1 MINSV
6 RILTV
11 ASALLQATV
20 STAFPDETVTLT
32 WRKSATDADNNK
44 TTVLTLGE
52 GESARGVWAAIGTSI
67 VGPSGSQKY
76 PLSKPYYVGI
86 SVTKNGETW
95 QANPIGVLADPGSWQ
110 TEKLNFEMAGPAII
124 RLLPDGDATYA
135 TFTVKRVGTAS
146 PPAEVPQEA
155 GSNFDVILEQSSD
168 LVNWTPA
175 NPGTYSGT
183 ETKRFFRTRIV
194 KKQ

>member
-1 MINSV
+1 MINSI
-6 RILTV
+6 RILTF

-20 STAFPDETVTLT
+20 STALSDETVTLT
-32 WRKSATDADNNK
+32 WKKSASEAQNNK
-44 TTVLTLGE
+44 TGILTLGE
-52 GESARGVWAAIGTSI
+52 GESAKGVWAAGGGIDPWSNRNLY
-67 VGPSGSQKY
+67 GSY
-76 PLSKPYYVGI
+76 GVRI
-86 SVTKNGETW
+86 SVMKDEETW
-95 QANPIGVLADPGSWQ
+95 ITSPLGVATQYDGGGF
-110 TEKLNFEMAGPAII
+110 EKLNFEIAGPAVI
-124 RLLPDGDATYA
+124 RLNPMGDSATYA
-135 TFTVKRVGTAS
+135 TFSVKRVGTAS

-175 NPGTYSGT
+175 NPGAYSGT

>member
-6 RILTV
+6 RILTIV
-11 ASALLQATV
+11 SALLSMSMPASAAEELKMLV
-20 STAFPDETVTLT
+20 SGDSKTDTLELN
-32 WRKSATDADNNK
+32 A
-44 TTVLTLGE
+44 
-52 GESARGVWAAIGTSI
+52 GESAKLVYAQYGSTSEYHWNPLGVRFHVTTGGKTLNLAAADNRDSNKYGHEIGNLA
-67 VGPSGSQKY
+67 
-76 PLSKPYYVGI
+76 PLEVP
-86 SVTKNGETW
+86 
-95 QANPIGVLADPGSWQ
+95 
-110 TEKLNFEMAGPAII
+110 GPATITI
-124 RLLPDGDATYA
+124 DWNAGNSSLTKVA
-135 TFTVKRVGTAS
+135 TFKVTRVGTAS

>member
-1 MINSV
+1 MINSI
-6 RILTV
+6 RILTI

-20 STAFPDETVTLT
+20 STALSDETVTLT
-32 WRKSATDADNNK
+32 WRKSATDDDNNK
-44 TTVLTLGE
+44 TSVLTLGE
-52 GESARGVWAAIGTSI
+52 GESARGVWAAIASRIG
-67 VGPSGSQKY
+67 GSKY
-76 PLSKPYYVGI
+76 PLSAPYSVRI
-86 SVTKNGETW
+86 AVTKHDDTW
-95 QANPIGVLADPGSWQ
+95 ITNPLGIFSDPSLPMAVDL
-110 TEKLNFEMAGPAII
+110 KLNFEMAGPAII

-155 GSNFDVILEQSSD
+155 GSNFDVVLEQSSD

-194 KKQ
+194 RKQ